1 MAFGPCTAAVAAL
14 CIHFDR
20 SRQQLNFLEASAL
33 NFIKTSIMEGD
44 KQPEQC
50 STLLDS
56 LEQERLRCIRRN
68 QAMLEQCQAGAAL
81 PIGPDNPSP

>member
-1 MAFGPCTAAVAAL
+1 LGPA
-14 CIHFDR
+14 
-20 SRQQLNFLEASAL
+20 QQLLPLCAYISIDHVSSSTFCTQQGSAL
-33 NFIKTSIMEGD
+33 NFIKTSIMVGD
-44 KQPEQC
+44 KQPEQR

-81 PIGPDNPSP
+81 PIGPDNPSA